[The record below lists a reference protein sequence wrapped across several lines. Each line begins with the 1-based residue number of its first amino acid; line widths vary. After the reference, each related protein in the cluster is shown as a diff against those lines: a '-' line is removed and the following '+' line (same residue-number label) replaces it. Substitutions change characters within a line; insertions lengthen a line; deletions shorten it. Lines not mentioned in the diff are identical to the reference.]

1 MAKSPTKI
9 EAAAFDPA
17 QIDTRA
23 EYDVTLAK
31 PIQYG
36 AANLLPIHAHTM
48 TGAFLALIVKE
59 FGAEVIHDATRRQ

>member
-1 MAKSPTKI
+1 MAKSPTKT

-17 QIDTRA
+17 RIDASA
-23 EYDVTLAK
+23 EYDVTVAK

-36 AANLLPIHAHTM
+36 AAYLLPIHAHTM
-48 TGAFLALIVKE
+48 TGAFLSLIVKE